1 MSIFTEANEDAYSVA
16 PDAVAKG
23 PLVGFLDAF
32 STSWDAQMRTASQF
46 GIENALQEEE
56 ERQARILWDAGIRD
70 IPKLYDPDERAL
82 KSMVFDLATAV
93 APYARPAKEA
103 LTQSGDYLDVARN
116 ALGEEV
122 GSNSLARIEA
132 YDKKIEELR
141 KARPDLRLYTSKD
154 MFSVVRTKAQDV
166 ERREQTMRTGVGGF
180 LGSLAGGGLASF
192 NPKTDPL
199 NYFTLGVGGIGKTA
213 GMRIATEVGA
223 QGAIE
228 AVNQV
233 TGVQTERRML
243 GLEHGF
249 ADAASRVAFTAGAGG
264 ALAAVGEGVGR
275 LASRW
280 FRGTDADPAP
290 APADVLTPPADPLA
304 LEGPRL
310 ALPHP
315 DQFKEAAGAARIEA
329 DPRAALDYMLGDAP
343 LSGIRAGK
351 SRSITDVNSATRM
364 LDDWDGPV
372 PAMMRP
378 QTATAAF
385 ETPSITARLDTRA
398 AVDNANLYSAA
409 KAVDPKAFAQL
420 EKLTTKRDTYR
431 QWLTSMTD
439 EKNGRLAATIDEID
453 TRIAALETRHRTTQ
467 GKTNKLRI
475 REQIAELKADRD
487 AATKALAA
495 SDTPD
500 MAMVRRSLME
510 TDEQMRD
517 LAPMLGRAYA
527 QARGKWGADA
537 DEIDAV
543 WNAYRAGKLQAEMPT
558 SPNRIPDYDAV
569 ASLVDRAP
577 ILTKANEV
585 EPKATSAE
593 TASEILAAE
602 AKVLDEALE
611 ATRAEFK
618 RVLGK
623 EADGK
628 LRVGD
633 HEFDLKD
640 TVWMERED
648 GTLHEVSIRELL
660 EHNRET
666 EYELEAISTCSMQ
679 PRS

>member
-16 PDAVAKG
+16 PDTVAEG
-23 PLVGFLDAF
+23 PKVGFLDAF
-32 STSWDAQMRTASQF
+32 NTSWDAQMRTASQF
-46 GIENALQEEE
+46 GIESALQEEE
-56 ERQARILWDAGIRD
+56 DRQARILWDAGIRD
-70 IPKLYDPDERAL
+70 IPKLYDPDER
-82 KSMVFDLATAV
+82 SVIGGVFDFASAIFPPIRQ
-93 APYARPAKEA
+93 AEFA
-103 LTQSGDYLDVARN
+103 LGQSGDYLDVARN

-166 ERREQTMRTGVGGF
+166 EQREQTMRTGWGGF

-199 NYFTLGVGGIGKTA
+199 NYFTLPIGGVGKTA

-243 GLEHGF
+243 GLGHGF
-249 ADAASRVAFTAGAGG
+249 ADAASRIAFTAGAGG
-264 ALAAVGEGVGR
+264 ALAAVGEGAGR

-290 APADVLTPPADPLA
+290 APADVGAAPEP
-304 LEGPRL
+304 L

-364 LDDWDGPV
+364 LDEWDGPA

-487 AATKALAA
+487 TATKALAA

-500 MAMVRRSLME
+500 MAVVRRSLME
-510 TDEQMRD
+510 KDEQMRD

-543 WNAYRAGKLQAEMPT
+543 WNAYRAGKLQAEMPP

-569 ASLVDRAP
+569 AALVDRAP

-640 TVWMERED
+640 TVWVERED
-648 GTLHEVSIRELL
+648 GTLHEVSVRELL